1 MLTGCQRGK
10 KVEMCCT
17 EIFVTFFKL
26 EFCYSTGIFIC
37 KICKVVLTDYL
48 MREREVLA
56 GSQRSTNME
65 RAQEN
70 LTYDA
75 WLLLVTL
82 DSIDNA
88 I

>member
-1 MLTGCQRGK
+1 
-10 KVEMCCT
+10 
-17 EIFVTFFKL
+17 
-26 EFCYSTGIFIC
+26 
-37 KICKVVLTDYL
+37 
-48 MREREVLA
+48 MREREVLT

-75 WLLLVTL
+75 WWLLVTL
-82 DSIDNA
+82 DSQLECCLKGVLVFSLVQKVARRVSSFVGKSDIAVVIN